1 MAAGIGASCFA
12 AASVVALQG
21 LVAVAVPRHRLQR
34 TLVAVQ
40 TLLVCEV
47 ALLLPGVL
55 RLPRFAQSLQ
65 QHPQWLL
72 AAAPGWF
79 LGVERV
85 IAGGRAPHDVRAAVI
100 AFAGT
105 ALVFATVAACYV
117 VLYRRFDQVS
127 LQTPHHAAGV
137 SLRMPRRYWV
147 WHPAFTAVRAFAGA
161 TLRRSGPHQLV
172 VFAALTSG
180 LALAV
185 NAVLLNDG
193 ASAASAASA
202 AIGAPLMAIL
212 IATLGLRG
220 ALLMPLEIR
229 AAWIFRLAERA
240 DCRVAQLNAVRLM
253 LMWRGV
259 MLPTVAIVPL
269 QLAVIGWSRT
279 LASIP
284 VTLAIGW
291 LLVELV
297 IRDWR
302 RIPFTCTVLFGKRP
316 AGQTFGLLCALYVVF
331 VVIGTRIA
339 QLAASNVRSWLG
351 TLGVLLVAAAIARWH
366 RGQSWG
372 SWPLEFEDSLPDGV
386 DTLRLESLTALLLVL
401 IIDRM
406 ARDVLN
412 TFDLLILLAV
422 IRLRDEAYGV
432 AIAEMVGQAR
442 ERAASIASVY
452 AALDRLEA
460 AGFITSELGEPSPT
474 RGGRAKRYVKVTA
487 EGVRAVNSTQRAL
500 TQMWGKLSVL
510 KERRT

>member
-1 MAAGIGASCFA
+1 MSKTAALCVFASFFIVVSNVTIGAPFVLLSGGRWAEQAAPARLLGLMAAGIGASCFA

-386 DTLRLESLTALLLVL
+386 DTLRL
-401 IIDRM
+401 
-406 ARDVLN
+406 
-412 TFDLLILLAV
+412 
-422 IRLRDEAYGV
+422 
-432 AIAEMVGQAR
+432 
-442 ERAASIASVY
+442 
-452 AALDRLEA
+452 
-460 AGFITSELGEPSPT
+460 
-474 RGGRAKRYVKVTA
+474 
-487 EGVRAVNSTQRAL
+487 
-500 TQMWGKLSVL
+500 
-510 KERRT
+510 